1 MRDGGGGDGGVV
13 GLVDGYVL
21 GVVVGADLAVGGGLG
36 GGLVCGLGFHFA
48 IGVLGLVS
56 APVGLGCHGLYIS
69 CPGPGMSGGWVRRHI
84 ELGEWERFRFCTLSF
99 GYNYHLLPS
108 RPENVWAAQ
117 VVNTSLQLARAVSC
131 SLAGDSR
138 RLRFSKY

>member
-48 IGVLGLVS
+48 IVVLGLVS
-56 APVGLGCHGLYIS
+56 VPVGLGCHGLYIS
-69 CPGPGMSGGWVRRHI
+69 CPGPGMSGGWVRRHF

-99 GYNYHLLPS
+99 GYITFYHQDQKMFGPLKLSTPVFSLPGLCLVLS
-108 RPENVWAAQ
+108 PV
-117 VVNTSLQLARAVSC
+117 TH
-131 SLAGDSR
+131 GG
-138 RLRFSKY
+138 

>member
-21 GVVVGADLAVGGGLG
+21 GVVVGADLAVGGGFG

-56 APVGLGCHGLYIS
+56 VPVGLGCHGLYIS

-84 ELGEWERFRFCTLSF
+84 DPGEWERFRFCTLSF
-99 GYNYHLLPS
+99 GYITFYHQDQKMFGPLKLSTPVFSLPGLCLVLS
-108 RPENVWAAQ
+108 PV
-117 VVNTSLQLARAVSC
+117 TH
-131 SLAGDSR
+131 GG
-138 RLRFSKY
+138 